1 MGLRHLPL
9 ALTVLASPC
18 WARTLSVGPGQQY
31 PSFYDAIQATSD
43 GDTVLIQPGSYFECA
58 VIGRSHL
65 TIAGAAPGVV
75 ITDKACQG
83 KALLVID
90 GEDVTIRN
98 LTLARARVPDGNG
111 AGIRLEAKDL
121 TVDGVT
127 FDNDTVGILAGSVG
141 GTVTIENSRFQDGG
155 IGGDQLKFAV
165 MMGQVDKLRI
175 AHTTFAG
182 VKGGQVTT
190 YADRTELI
198 GNQIGEGSGDE
209 PEVAVL
215 ATRGD
220 LLAEDNTFQIGPNAP
235 NLGAA
240 IAAWDAATVTLRRNQ
255 LENKTGQHLALLLDW
270 TNSSPVLEGNQ
281 VGPGDSE
288 VSTSGL
294 WRHRASG
301 TFAATKEAVRD
312 LARSV
317 KHLLVR

>member
-1 MGLRHLPL
+1 MIHRLSL
-9 ALTVLASPC
+9 ALALVASPC
-18 WARTLSVGPGQQY
+18 WARTLTVGAGQQY
-31 PSFYDAIQATSD
+31 QNFYDAIQATSD
-43 GDTVLIQPGSYFECA
+43 GDTVLLQPGDYFECA

-75 ITDKACQG
+75 ITDKTCQG
-83 KALLVID
+83 KALLVVD
-90 GEDVTIRN
+90 GEGLTIRN
-98 LTLARARVPDGNG
+98 LALNRARVPDGNG

-141 GTVTIENSRFQDGG
+141 GTVTIENSHFQDGG
-155 IGGDQLKFAV
+155 IGGDQAKFAV
-165 MMGQVDKLRI
+165 MIGQVDKLRI
-175 AHTTFAG
+175 AHCTFVG

-198 GNQIGEGSGDE
+198 GNQIGDGTGDD
-209 PEVAVL
+209 PAVAVL
-215 ATRGD
+215 ATRGN
-220 LLAEDNTFQIGPNAP
+220 LLLEDNVFQIGPNAP
-235 NLGAA
+235 RLAA
-240 IAAWDAATVTLRRNQ
+240 AVAAWDSATATLRRNR
-255 LENKTGQHLALLLDW
+255 LDNKTGQHLALLLDW
-270 TNSSPVLEGNQ
+270 TDGSPVLDGNQ
-281 VGPGDSE
+281 VGSGDSE